1 MNKFTKLILTTAVFA
16 TSGFAATIAELQNG
30 GEVKSGATIDFQG
43 QTLTLAENAS
53 LDVYGDLTGTGTIKC
68 GTGKVNVY
76 GNAYKEDGTN
86 KDAILTAAILTG
98 LTVHTLDESNKGSI
112 AETIT
117 VEPSSALIKTN
128 ADLASYAAGIDENH
142 LVYVANSDGSD
153 TKCVGKTDSALEI
166 KASLANADA
175 SIPGLTPS
183 ALVVENKLKFSGDN
197 SGFTGKT
204 VTIGTT
210 ENPAEVEYASA
221 KSAFQA
227 DTTVENGSKLT
238 ITPTE
243 EVTLSKNL
251 VINGSNKFSLN
262 ETKDQVLHE
271 VSGGYLN
278 VTGKLIIPSGV
289 KLQLGTEYEA
299 SPIAENPSEYPKVM
313 SWPVGSFSGEL
324 TKVYKNYY
332 TVTFADGS
340 SVNFYW
346 DESSNEGRMYDLDAE
361 MRKEDFIISK
371 TESGE
376 LEIKTDVYRTVA
388 KNSLSSLESRTE
400 GDKTYYT
407 VPLKYGQSVEIY
419 EDPDNA
425 GQYKTADNHY
435 SLSVS
440 GDNIS
445 VYSSNYL
452 LKTLTPEEV
461 ASPSNQ
467 ELIYAYDNTFSYS
480 YDTENDSWVRDAQ
493 FMIFQPN
500 AVSDEEVFA
509 GDSRLIFDLSKTDYL
524 GEITH
529 IMLGVNQP
537 NTSDINIY
545 IAKLDGT
552 NLNRLCTLSGSFKFR
567 NIEGNGSSGFFACP
581 IDLVHNVDFNG
592 IFNAVSIYAKN
603 HTFTET
609 WENYG
614 EYKTT
619 HGYTGF

>member
-16 TSGFAATIAELQNG
+16 TSGFATTIAELQNG

-227 DTTVENGSKLT
+227 DTTVENDSKLV
-238 ITPTE
+238 ISDANDI
-243 EVTLSKNL
+243 TLSKNL
-251 VINGSNKFSLN
+251 VISGAKKVLKADKSIELGSSHGVLNVKGKLVLESGAKLTLGKAYEEVNAEHTYDYPQVMTWPAGTFDTAMTTSDGSDGWTSDTIHDSVFSYTQDSDGNYVRAHQYKWNDNWAKFEIGTITTGTLN
-262 ETKDQVLHE
+262 YAGNRNFTLTRTTNNINLILTGYNYNIPVQGNSTTGIYYTTNYVSSDDFASSFE
-271 VSGGYLN
+271 VSGIRYKAALDSINEGAISN
-278 VTGKLIIPSGV
+278 ISTN
-289 KLQLGTEYEA
+289 
-299 SPIAENPSEYPKVM
+299 PI
-313 SWPVGSFSGEL
+313 SGE
-324 TKVYKNYY
+324 
-332 TVTFADGS
+332 
-340 SVNFYW
+340 
-346 DESSNEGRMYDLDAE
+346 
-361 MRKEDFIISK
+361 
-371 TESGE
+371 
-376 LEIKTDVYRTVA
+376 
-388 KNSLSSLESRTE
+388 
-400 GDKTYYT
+400 
-407 VPLKYGQSVEIY
+407 
-419 EDPDNA
+419 
-425 GQYKTADNHY
+425 
-435 SLSVS
+435 
-440 GDNIS
+440 
-445 VYSSNYL
+445 
-452 LKTLTPEEV
+452 
-461 ASPSNQ
+461 
-467 ELIYAYDNTFSYS
+467 
-480 YDTENDSWVRDAQ
+480 
-493 FMIFQPN
+493 
-500 AVSDEEVFA
+500 
-509 GDSRLIFDLSKTDYL
+509 
-524 GEITH
+524 
-529 IMLGVNQP
+529 
-537 NTSDINIY
+537 
-545 IAKLDGT
+545 
-552 NLNRLCTLSGSFKFR
+552 
-567 NIEGNGSSGFFACP
+567 
-581 IDLVHNVDFNG
+581 
-592 IFNAVSIYAKN
+592 
-603 HTFTET
+603 
-609 WENYG
+609 
-614 EYKTT
+614 
-619 HGYTGF
+619 